1 MAVETQILSNNV
13 VLVTESVATVKT
25 AAVGFWFPV
34 GSRYEGEGQR
44 GVCHFVEHMVFKGT
58 TTRSAF
64 DIALAFDRMGGYLNA
79 FTDRETMCLHCVIP
93 AIHLRQALEVMV
105 DMASNSVFDQ
115 KELERERAVI
125 QSEIVSSQDDPEEA
139 ALDAASEAV
148 WPAHP
153 LSAPIAGTVEEVGS
167 LTRETLVDWYR
178 SHIVSGPLVI
188 CAAGNLDQQ
197 ELLQVAEGLPLR
209 QGADEKESFEPEW
222 RQGIQFRD
230 APFRQMQFFLQ
241 LPVLKPSA
249 ARDYYCWA
257 VANAL
262 VGDTMSSRLFQK
274 LREEGGY
281 SYNVYSFMTYYSD
294 AACWCAYASAARKDS
309 QKVVATLYRELYRL
323 KTGGFSRDE
332 LEAACQHVC
341 GEEIIAAE
349 DMEYR
354 SKRLFRHHS
363 FGFPQSSTEEIVE
376 LIHSL
381 TSQEVEATLDGL
393 LDFHQAALLVYGSN
407 PSESFQRKISAS
419 VDEARS
425 AFPDANTGLPG

>member
-13 VLVTESVATVKT
+13 VLVTEPVATVKT

-34 GSRYEGEGQR
+34 GSRHEGEGQR
-44 GVCHFVEHMVFKGT
+44 GVCHFVEHMIFKGT
-58 TTRSAF
+58 ATRSAF

-79 FTDRETMCLHCVIP
+79 FTDRETICLHCVVP

-105 DMASNSVFDQ
+105 DMTSNSVFDQ

-153 LSAPIAGTVEEVGS
+153 LSAPIAATVEEVGS
-167 LTRETLVDWYR
+167 LTREILMDWYR
-178 SHIVSGPLVI
+178 THIVSGPLVI

-197 ELLQVAEGLPLR
+197 VLVQVAEGLAFR
-209 QGADEKESFEPEW
+209 QGTGEKESFKPEW
-222 RQGIQFRD
+222 RRGIQFKD

-241 LPVLKPSA
+241 LPALQPA
-249 ARDYYCWA
+249 TARDYYCQA

-309 QKVVATLYRELYRL
+309 QKVVSTLYRELYRL
-323 KTGGFSRDE
+323 KTGGFTGDE

-349 DMEYR
+349 EMEYR

-363 FGFPQSSTEEIVE
+363 FGFPQSSTEEIAE
-376 LIHSL
+376 LIHGL
-381 TSQEVEATLDGL
+381 TSQEVAAILDSL
-393 LDFHQAALLVYGSN
+393 LDFQQTALLVYGSN
-407 PSESFQRKISAS
+407 PSESFKRKILGAM
-419 VDEARS
+419 DGITEI
-425 AFPDANTGLPG
+425 FPDANTCLPG

>member
-34 GSRYEGEGQR
+34 GSRYEGKGQR

-79 FTDRETMCLHCVIP
+79 FTDRETMCLHCVVP

-178 SHIVSGPLVI
+178 NHIVSGPLVI

-197 ELLQVAEGLPLR
+197 ELLQV
-209 QGADEKESFEPEW
+209 
-222 RQGIQFRD
+222 
-230 APFRQMQFFLQ
+230 LQ
-241 LPVLKPSA
+241 P
-249 ARDYYCWA
+249 
-257 VANAL
+257 
-262 VGDTMSSRLFQK
+262 
-274 LREEGGY
+274 
-281 SYNVYSFMTYYSD
+281 
-294 AACWCAYASAARKDS
+294 
-309 QKVVATLYRELYRL
+309 
-323 KTGGFSRDE
+323 
-332 LEAACQHVC
+332 
-341 GEEIIAAE
+341 
-349 DMEYR
+349 
-354 SKRLFRHHS
+354 
-363 FGFPQSSTEEIVE
+363 
-376 LIHSL
+376 
-381 TSQEVEATLDGL
+381 
-393 LDFHQAALLVYGSN
+393 
-407 PSESFQRKISAS
+407 
-419 VDEARS
+419 
-425 AFPDANTGLPG
+425 